1 VCGSAA
7 LVTPHI
13 SGGTVRPVMQLGAK
27 RLERFKDTQTA
38 IDAGFEDFTAE
49 AWWGVFAPKG
59 TPADVIAKTEAAIRE
74 TLAEAEIA
82 KRLTETQEMT
92 LVLGGP
98 AALDTFFKKEIV
110 AWGKV
115 VRENGI
121 KAQ

>member
-1 VCGSAA
+1 
-7 LVTPHI
+7 
-13 SGGTVRPVMQLGAK
+13 MQLGAK
-27 RLERFKDTQTA
+27 RMASLKDTQTA
-38 IDAGFEDFTAE
+38 IEAGFDGFTAE

-59 TPADVIAKTEAAIRE
+59 TPSAVIASIETAIRE
-74 TLAEAEIA
+74 TLAEPEIA

-92 LVLGGP
+92 LVLSGP
-98 AALDTFFKKEIV
+98 AAFDTFFKAEMA